1 MFDTVSDRMPR
12 TVRRPLSATAL
23 RQIDQFVTGLDRAGA
38 NSRSIVRDASNDVK
52 RKLRAA

>member
-12 TVRRPLSATAL
+12 TVRRPLSATAM
-23 RQIDQFVTGLDRAGA
+23 RSIDQFVIGLDRAGA
-38 NSRSIVRDASNDVK
+38 NSRTAVRDASNDLK